1 MLPVLVLIFVAV
13 VAANLPWLSDRV
25 LLVRRAG
32 EKGKGAWWRWLE
44 WLVLYFLTGALALGL
59 ENKLNGEIYP
69 QGWEFY
75 AVTFCLFLVFALPGF
90 IYRYEFRHLLER
102 R

>member
-1 MLPVLVLIFVAV
+1 MFPALFLIVIAV
-13 VAANLPWLSDRV
+13 VAANLPWLSERI
-25 LLVRRAG
+25 LLVRRPGAAG
-32 EKGKGAWWRWLE
+32 KRAWWRWLE
-44 WLVLYFLTGALALGL
+44 WLLLYCLVGGLALGL

-75 AVTFCLFLVFALPGF
+75 AITLCLFLVFALPGF
-90 IYRYEFRHLLER
+90 LYRYEFRHLLDR